1 MKRYYA
7 IQQLDRVADIY
18 IFGDIVPL
26 KFFESDVSAAG
37 IVGEIKDL
45 AVDEIRVHIDSYG
58 GTVSEGWAIYNALR
72 QHPARVVT
80 YGDGFVASAAL
91 YPFLAGEERVASNL
105 SAYFFHRVSIRA
117 EGYSDELRAAADEA
131 DMMTDIGIGAFVERT
146 NMDEAEVRRL
156 MDGET
161 WLTPTEALER
171 GLATSITADAALPIA
186 QAAKKAVMQR
196 VLFASAAE
204 AARHA
209 EPAEQDHTP
218 ETAERKNEAA
228 PDQAEPTL
236 KDIIKSLA

>member
-80 YGDGFVASAAL
+80 
-91 YPFLAGEERVASNL
+91 
-105 SAYFFHRVSIRA
+105 
-117 EGYSDELRAAADEA
+117 
-131 DMMTDIGIGAFVERT
+131 
-146 NMDEAEVRRL
+146 
-156 MDGET
+156 
-161 WLTPTEALER
+161 
-171 GLATSITADAALPIA
+171 
-186 QAAKKAVMQR
+186 
-196 VLFASAAE
+196 
-204 AARHA
+204 
-209 EPAEQDHTP
+209 
-218 ETAERKNEAA
+218 
-228 PDQAEPTL
+228 
-236 KDIIKSLA
+236 